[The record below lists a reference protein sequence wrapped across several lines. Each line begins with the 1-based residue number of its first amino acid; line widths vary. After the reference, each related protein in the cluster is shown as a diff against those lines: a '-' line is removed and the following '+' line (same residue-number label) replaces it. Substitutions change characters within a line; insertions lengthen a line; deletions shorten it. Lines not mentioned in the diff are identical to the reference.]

1 MCDIEKAVFLAS
13 SGGPSFDLWAFDF
26 NGAATVAADKVV
38 VVLASGAATV
48 ASFAVVA
55 SQGVEFTGVG
65 QRSDLVV
72 DGGESDVLASGLELS
87 VKLLS

>member
-1 MCDIEKAVFLAS
+1 MFLAS
-13 SGGPSFDLWAFDF
+13 FGGPAFDLWSFDF

-38 VVLASGAATV
+38 VVLASGAAAV
-48 ASFAVVA
+48 ARFAVVA
-55 SQGVEFTGVG
+55 SQGVEFTHVG
-65 QRSDLVV
+65 ERSDLVV